1 MFVHRFS
8 PLFAI
13 ALATGSY
20 AAIGPV
26 TDLHIVNQNLAPD
39 GFNRPTVLAGGTFP
53 GPLIRGN
60 KVPTPSL

>member
-26 TDLHIVNQNLAPD
+26 TNLRIVNKNIAPD
-39 GFNRPTVLAGGTFP
+39 GVNRPTVLAGGTFP
-53 GPLIRGN
+53 GPLIRGK
-60 KVPTPSL
+60 KVISSPL